1 MISAML
7 KPPYVVLIL
16 LAGAALAAYVFWPG
30 ASRVA
35 HETYRGLQ
43 EDELAENW
51 EYYFDLEIEKI
62 ETKASELEAQ
72 RVETMKR
79 AIEVEGEI
87 NSLSE
92 EVDRANALISETA
105 MKIRRAREAGDDEL
119 VEVLGRE
126 IPVADAVD
134 QLSDW
139 ISERQSKEST
149 LARLAGSL
157 ERVEAA
163 QQKELK
169 YTQAV
174 SERIMELKAEKA
186 QYQVDMKIADIE
198 DRLRTLSEIG
208 NAWVAS
214 DPSSGLEGVRAA
226 VGDKLLTAEARAR
239 LAADFDEI
247 DAKVGLDQA
256 LSSSQSA
263 QRDASVKAELEALL
277 GGG

>member
-1 MISAML
+1 ML

>member
-1 MISAML
+1 ML

-16 LAGAALAAYVFWPG
+16 LAVAALAAYVFWPG